1 MADPTNQSVLDNV
14 MTYHRAWTSGDIDT
28 ALEFVAD
35 DVVCHAP
42 GVELTGKDSY
52 RAFLSGFAPTLTG
65 LTDVAAFGGEG
76 EVALFYY
83 PHTANTKTAATAELF
98 KIKDGKIAETILL
111 FDRMSFLP
119 A

>member
-1 MADPTNQSVLDNV
+1 MDEWRYRYRPRIRGRRRRLPCS
-14 MTYHRAWTSGDIDT
+14 
-28 ALEFVAD
+28 
-35 DVVCHAP
+35 